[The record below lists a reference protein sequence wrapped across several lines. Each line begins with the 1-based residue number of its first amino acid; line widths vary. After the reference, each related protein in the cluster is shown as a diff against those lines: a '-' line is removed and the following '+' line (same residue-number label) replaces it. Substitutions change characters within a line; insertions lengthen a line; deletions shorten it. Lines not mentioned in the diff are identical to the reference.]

1 MDIATKSLASFF
13 KEFGEKIEKGELS
26 QEDLLKASEF
36 YISCI
41 VPQKIEVEDT
51 GEFEISTREFRKYLF
66 LGWYIYNQIVSGKAK
81 NQEK

>member
-41 VPQKIEVEDT
+41 VPQKIEVEDA